1 MPPQGYGGK
10 PKKNKKDSRRLW
22 NGRAAAHYHWSART
36 RFSLPDSEIA
46 AILADAVAT

>member
-1 MPPQGYGGK
+1 VEGGT
-10 PKKNKKDSRRLW
+10 PSPAPADATFRRAL
-22 NGRAAAHYHWSART
+22 AAART